1 MTRYILLVG
10 LIALAGAIVGYR
22 ELSQGLGKKTESRSQ
37 VGREIPVKLAA
48 VKKGPISYVLNTSGD
63 VAPLM
68 QVEVVSRIAG
78 YVERI
83 HFEIGDKVAVGQVVA
98 TVDQREQRH
107 RVEEDE
113 AAVKVAEATVREKE
127 SQLADAEKQLE
138 RAKVLR
144 QKDFIS
150 TQELDTTETRVHT
163 AKAQRDLAQA
173 QLAQRQA
180 TLAQSRYLL
189 SLTGIVAPFSG
200 VVTRRLIDPGAYVT
214 STSSILTLAIPDPL
228 KVNVMISEKDVSL
241 ARVGMKAK
249 LELDAFPGRAFEGTI
264 ARLNS
269 ALDVASRTLTAEV
282 HVPNPQQV
290 LKPGMFARVTLVLAE
305 HKDAVL
311 VPTEAVVEE
320 EGEGQKAVYTVAE
333 GKAQKVAVTTGWTQN
348 GLSEV
353 TQGLKGG
360 ENIVVSGQQRLR
372 HQAKVSVVEEAGKQS
387 TVSSQPVEKKSREG
401 RKRKA
406 EG

>member
-1 MTRYILLVG
+1 MARYILLVG
-10 LIALAGAIVGYR
+10 LIALAAGIVGYR
-22 ELSQGLGKKTESRSQ
+22 ELYQAPGKKPEGRSQ

-48 VKKGPISYVLNTSGD
+48 VKKGPISYILNTSGD
-63 VAPLM
+63 VVPLM

-150 TQELDTTETRVHT
+150 TQELDTTDTRVET
-163 AKAQRDLAQA
+163 ARAQRDLAQA

-214 STSSILTLAIPDPL
+214 STSSILTLAVPDPL
-228 KVNVMISEKDVSL
+228 KVNVMISERDVSL
-241 ARVGMKAK
+241 VRVGMAAK
-249 LELDAFPGRAFEGTI
+249 LEIDAFPGRTFHGQI

-269 ALDVASRTLTAEV
+269 ALDTASRTLMAEV

-320 EGEGQKAVYTVAE
+320 EGAGKKVVYAVAE
-333 GKAQKVAVTTGWTQN
+333 GKAKRIEIKTGWAQN
-348 GLSEV
+348 GFSEV
-353 TQGLKGG
+353 SDGLKVG
-360 ENIVVSGQQRLR
+360 ENIVISGQQRLR
-372 HQAKVSVVEEAGKQS
+372 PQTKVSVVEEAGKES

-401 RKRKA
+401 RKRKV
-406 EG
+406 ED